1 MYADKVTDSMAKAIE
16 ETERRREKQIAYNVK
31 HGLSPKALV
40 KSKDEILRQ
49 TQVAG
54 KKFGDRS
61 KEYIEPDE
69 ISMAAEERVN
79 YKSKAD
85 IQKLIDRTRKQMEHA
100 AKDLDFIQAARLR
113 DELFELQKLMEDF
126 K

>member
-1 MYADKVTDSMAKAIE
+1 
-16 ETERRREKQIAYNVK
+16 
-31 HGLSPKALV
+31 
-40 KSKDEILRQ
+40 
-49 TQVAG
+49 
-54 KKFGDRS
+54 
-61 KEYIEPDE
+61 
-69 ISMAAEERVN
+69 VN